1 MFKLAW
7 IWVLLVLPLPLL
19 VTWLIPRVK
28 EAPVSALRVP
38 FYASLTTAESGQST
52 RLIDW
57 IRVLAILTWLLLVL
71 AASRPQWVGEPI
83 SIPVTGRDLLLAV
96 DISESMRFQDMELG
110 GELVSRI
117 GVVKHVAGD
126 FIRRREG
133 DRIGLV
139 LFGTRAYLQTPLTF
153 DRDTVSTLLNEAE
166 LGIAGKRTA
175 IGDAIGLAVKRLRET
190 ENSERVVVLLT
201 DGANTTGEIEPLR
214 AADLAARAGL
224 TIYTIGVGAEQL
236 TVTDFF
242 GSRRINPSS
251 DLDEE
256 TLQSIADKTGGRYF
270 RARDTESLEEI
281 YKILDTLEPVA
292 SDDKTLRPVSELF
305 TWPLALA
312 LLLTGMI
319 VLLGYKQ
326 PVLNQTVA
334 NA

>member
-1 MFKLAW
+1 
-7 IWVLLVLPLPLL
+7 
-19 VTWLIPRVK
+19 
-28 EAPVSALRVP
+28 
-38 FYASLTTAESGQST
+38 
-52 RLIDW
+52 
-57 IRVLAILTWLLLVL
+57 
-71 AASRPQWVGEPI
+71 
-83 SIPVTGRDLLLAV
+83 
-96 DISESMRFQDMELG
+96 SMRFQDMELG
-110 GELVSRI
+110 GELVSRV

-175 IGDAIGLAVKRLRET
+175 IGDAIGLAVKRLRESKD
-190 ENSERVVVLLT
+190 SERVVVLLT

-224 TIYTIGVGAEQL
+224 TVYTIGVGAEQL
-236 TVTDFF
+236 TVKDFF

-256 TLQSIADKTGGRYF
+256 TLQGIADKTGGRYF

-281 YKILDTLEPVA
+281 YKILDRLEPVA
-292 SDDKTLRPVSELF
+292 SDDKNLRPIRELF
-305 TWPLALA
+305 TWPLAIA
-312 LLLTGMI
+312 LLLTGVI
-319 VLLGYKQ
+319 VVFGSKSST
-326 PVLNQTVA
+326 LNNSVVSA
-334 NA
+334 

>member
-7 IWVLLVLPLPLL
+7 IWVLLVLPLPIL
-19 VTWLIPRVK
+19 VNWFIPRVK
-28 EAPVSALRVP
+28 ETPVSALRVP
-38 FYASLTTAESGQST
+38 FYASLSRAETAESSK
-52 RLIDW
+52 RLDW
-57 IRVLAILTWLLLVL
+57 VRFLAILAWMLLVF

-110 GELVSRI
+110 GELVSRV

-153 DRDTVSTLLNEAE
+153 DRDTVSTLLNEAQ

-175 IGDAIGLAVKRLRET
+175 IGDAIGLAVKRLREAKD
-190 ENSERVVVLLT
+190 SERVVVLLT

-224 TIYTIGVGAEQL
+224 TVYTIGVGAEQL
-236 TVTDFF
+236 TVKDFF

-256 TLQSIADKTGGRYF
+256 TLQAIADKTGGRYF
-270 RARDTESLEEI
+270 RARDTEALEEI
-281 YKILDTLEPVA
+281 YKILDTLEPIN
-292 SDDKTLRPVSELF
+292 SDDKTLRPVRELF
-305 TWPLALA
+305 TWPLAMA
-312 LLLTGMI
+312 LLLTGFII
-319 VLLGYKQ
+319 VFEARSSASNNSL
-326 PVLNQTVA
+326 VST
-334 NA
+334 